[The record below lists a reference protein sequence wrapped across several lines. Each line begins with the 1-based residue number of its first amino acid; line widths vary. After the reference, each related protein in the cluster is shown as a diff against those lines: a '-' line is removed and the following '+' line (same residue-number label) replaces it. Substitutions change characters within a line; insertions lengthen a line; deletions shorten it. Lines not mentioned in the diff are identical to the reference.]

1 MDARTDIIDERQA
14 REDLAAALRMTA
26 RLDMHEAVAN
36 HYSMAISSDGMRF
49 LINPKWMHFARVR
62 ASDLILVDMNDPEA
76 TARRRDIDRTARAI
90 HGQVHRLRPD
100 ARVVM
105 HLHPIATTALASLD
119 PPAMPAID
127 QNSARYFNRLAIDTH
142 FGGFANSDEEGARLA
157 GLLNGKSRLLMGNH
171 GVMITART
179 VGEAWDD
186 IYTFER
192 AARIVVAAMSTGRP
206 LKVLAD
212 DVAEQT
218 ARDWEGI
225 VNFSIRHFDEMKLLL
240 DAESPGYRD

>member
-1 MDARTDIIDERQA
+1 MDARTDNIDEQQA
-14 REDLAAALRMTA
+14 RVDLAAALRMTA

-36 HYSMAISSDGMRF
+36 HYSMAISSDGKRF

-76 TARRRDIDRTARAI
+76 TAKRRDLDKTARAI
-90 HGQVHRLRPD
+90 HGQVHSLCPE

-119 PPAMPAID
+119 PPEMPPLE
-127 QNSARYFNRLAIDTH
+127 QNSARYFNRVAVDTH
-142 FGGFANSDEEGARLA
+142 FGGMADSDKEGARLA
-157 GLLNGKSRLLMGNH
+157 GLLGGKSRLLMGNH
-171 GVMITART
+171 GLMITAAT

-192 AARIVVAAMSTGRP
+192 AACIVVAAMSTGRP
-206 LKVLAD
+206 LKLLAD
-212 DVAEQT
+212 DVAEKT

-225 VNFSIRHFDEMKLLL
+225 VDFSIRHFDEMKLLL